1 MNTAEDPTAKPD
13 WNQPQREQ
21 AEDKGAESSSSLEQR
36 LELALAERDA
46 NQQKWMLAL
55 ADLDNY
61 RRRVRKEA
69 EEQRR
74 FAVLPLAEDLL
85 PALDNLQRALV
96 AAQTAA
102 DATQLLDGVRM
113 VARQF
118 DEVLAR
124 HQIVAIEAVGKPF
137 DPNFHRALQQ
147 IPSAEHPPMT
157 VLTEFERGYQMHDRV
172 VRPST
177 VIVAAPPAS

>member
-1 MNTAEDPTAKPD
+1 MSTANESIEPHSSPPNEPTESAHPAKAAA
-13 WNQPQREQ
+13 Q
-21 AEDKGAESSSSLEQR
+21 AV
-36 LELALAERDA
+36 ELALAERDA
-46 NQQKWMLAL
+46 NHQKWMMAL

-61 RRRVRKEA
+61 RRRARKEA

-85 PALDNLQRALV
+85 PALDNLQRAIQ
-96 AAQTAA
+96 AAAGA
-102 DATQLLDGVRM
+102 SEIGKLLEGVQM

-118 DEVLAR
+118 EEVLSK
-124 HQIVAIEAVGKPF
+124 HQITPIEALGKPF

-147 IPSAEHPPMT
+147 IPSPDHPPMT
-157 VLTEFERGYQMHDRV
+157 VLTEYERGYTMHDRV

-177 VIVAAPPAS
+177 VIVAAPSA